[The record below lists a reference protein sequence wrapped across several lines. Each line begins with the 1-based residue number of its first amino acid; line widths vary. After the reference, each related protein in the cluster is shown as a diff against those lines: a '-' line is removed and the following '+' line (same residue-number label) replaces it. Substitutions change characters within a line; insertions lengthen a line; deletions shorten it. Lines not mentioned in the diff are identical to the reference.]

1 MQGAKKVAN
10 LSVPADNRLRERL
23 RNVARTPKQ
32 AEKMD
37 KDAHLL
43 EAARASDG
51 LIVSMDEE
59 VRNLFDM
66 ASNRIAGLRRLTW
79 VNPAVPEEEPIRWL
93 KAGAPVEKARL
104 VGMKR
109 RGD

>member
-1 MQGAKKVAN
+1 
-10 LSVPADNRLRERL
+10 
-23 RNVARTPKQ
+23 
-32 AEKMD
+32 MD